1 MIKNRTVVLNEKRK
15 ITLGC
20 FHGTKLENA
29 KSIFS
34 EQEFRF
40 RPRPNHWLGNGVY
53 FFVDD
58 EYQAKWWASKGGHRG
73 TNLPA
78 VLYFPLTITR
88 NELLNLNSIRDL
100 EILDKFAEELISKIG
115 KVLVELGNTGT
126 QNFHCFLLDSFML
139 ENKQYKAVRRTFL
152 STKKEIGLSRF
163 AQLSDQ
169 LCVFDQSIIP
179 FSRIGILSFEEG
191 DVL

>member
-1 MIKNRTVVLNEKRK
+1 MIKNRTVVLNEERK

-58 EYQAKWWASKGGHRG
+58 EYQAKWWASKDGHRG

-78 VLYFPLTITR
+78 VLYFPLTISR

-100 EILDKFAEELISKIG
+100 EVLDRYANDLLSITNHVLFKFENGDEHTF
-115 KVLVELGNTGT
+115 N
-126 QNFHCFLLDSFML
+126 CFLLDSFFMMQR
-139 ENKQYKAVRRTFL
+139 QYKAVRRTFL
-152 STKKEIGLSRF
+152 STKKAIGLSRF

-179 FSRIGILSFEEG
+179 FSRIKIL
-191 DVL
+191 DI

>member
-1 MIKNRTVVLNEKRK
+1 MMKSRTVVLNEKRK
-15 ITLGC
+15 ITLGY

-58 EYQAKWWASKGGHRG
+58 EYQAKWWAGKDGHRE

-78 VLYFPLTITR
+78 VLYFPLTISR

-100 EILDKFAEELISKIG
+100 EILDKFAEELFFNFG
-115 KVLVELGNTGT
+115 KVFVEFSELEVQT
-126 QNFHCFLLDSFML
+126 FHCFLLDYFFRV
-139 ENKQYKAVRRTFL
+139 NNQYKAVRRTFL

-179 FSRIGILSFEEG
+179 FSRIKIL
-191 DVL
+191 DI